1 MIVEIDFATLGNIP
15 GSVFGM
21 YQTECTVLHTTQSYQ
36 IMGAYGLSVLD
47 SWAMN
52 NLQLQY
58 ISPFDTHL

>member
-21 YQTECTVLHTTQSYQ
+21 YQTECTVHGTTQSYQ
-36 IMGAYGLSVLD
+36 IMGADGLTILD

-52 NLQLQY
+52 NLQLQ
-58 ISPFDTHL
+58 